1 MNDNEINDNNQNID
15 SVNNPVPQ
23 EQPVQPVQPV
33 PMQPEQMVQPVQPMP
48 MQPEQQP
55 QPQQF
60 QQAPMPPYNGQ
71 PQQFQQV
78 PMPQYQQ
85 NPYQAPQAPQAE
97 ANAKSP
103 AQVFCILSLIFMIL
117 SVSGV
122 TGLPFLGTV
131 FTTNT
136 SYDEVP
142 TIYSILSGIW
152 GLFTP
157 ASIIMMIIARVKDKK
172 SVFAK
177 VLMWI
182 WIGLISL
189 GIIAIVLVILF
200 TVWLCSQCAN

>member
-1 MNDNEINDNNQNID
+1 
-15 SVNNPVPQ
+15 
-23 EQPVQPVQPV
+23 
-33 PMQPEQMVQPVQPMP
+33 
-48 MQPEQQP
+48 
-55 QPQQF
+55 
-60 QQAPMPPYNGQ
+60 
-71 PQQFQQV
+71 
-78 PMPQYQQ
+78 
-85 NPYQAPQAPQAE
+85 
-97 ANAKSP
+97 
-103 AQVFCILSLIFMIL
+103 MIL

-189 GIIAIVLVILF
+189 GIIGIVLVILF